1 MSAQSRVIHVQ
12 TQGFS
17 DMHDITPLAA
27 EFLSSSSVQSG
38 LFCAFV
44 PGATAGLTT
53 IEYED
58 GALHDLKAAIE
69 RMAPRNMQYEHDA
82 RWGDGN
88 GFSHVRAALL
98 GPSICVPVTD
108 GKLRLGTWQQI
119 ILVDCDNR
127 PRRREVILQIIGD

>member
-1 MSAQSRVIHVQ
+1 MSSRSSVIRIQ
-12 TQGFS
+12 TRGFS

-27 EFLSSSSVQSG
+27 EFLSSSTVQTG

-44 PGATAGLTT
+44 PGATAGITT
-53 IEYED
+53 IENEE
-58 GALHDLKAAIE
+58 GALRDLTEAIE
-69 RMAPRNMQYEHDA
+69 RMAPRDIHYEHDT

-98 GPSICVPVTD
+98 GPSLCVPVAD

-119 ILVDCDNR
+119 VLVDFDNR
-127 PRRREVILQIIGD
+127 PRNREVIFEIVGE